1 MFSRLEQAHRM
12 TLYCGIVKLHKADG
26 MLVRQSL
33 NDFDLTRKGFREMMP
48 IVFGKKAPQ
57 CMERLKKA
65 EEVRDKVL
73 HGKEATEKELRE
85 AISNILGYAIEMN
98 DWVYQ
103 AAGVR
108 PFGDKRGFKGRAEAL
123 DKSTTR
129 WILKGMG
136 LPAS

>member
-1 MFSRLEQAHRM
+1 MYNGSIEELYPLDVPLAYMFSRLEQAHRM

-73 HGKEATEKELRE
+73 HGKEATRRSSEKPYPTFSGMQLR
-85 AISNILGYAIEMN
+85 
-98 DWVYQ
+98 
-103 AAGVR
+103 
-108 PFGDKRGFKGRAEAL
+108 
-123 DKSTTR
+123 
-129 WILKGMG
+129 
-136 LPAS
+136 

>member
-1 MFSRLEQAHRM
+1 
-12 TLYCGIVKLHKADG
+12 
-26 MLVRQSL
+26 
-33 NDFDLTRKGFREMMP
+33 
-48 IVFGKKAPQ
+48 
-57 CMERLKKA
+57 
-65 EEVRDKVL
+65 
-73 HGKEATEKELRE
+73 
-85 AISNILGYAIEMN
+85 MN